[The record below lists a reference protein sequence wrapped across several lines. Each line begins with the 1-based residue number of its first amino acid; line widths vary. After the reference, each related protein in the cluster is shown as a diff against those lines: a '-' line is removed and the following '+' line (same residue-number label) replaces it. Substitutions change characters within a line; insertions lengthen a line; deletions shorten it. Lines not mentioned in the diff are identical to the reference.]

1 MYFLLDF
8 TYAGGCCCCG
18 CSRVECFIPIRSRIP
33 PGLLSVNDAVVNVML
48 LLTAAM
54 GGYIGFYW
62 AL

>member
-1 MYFLLDF
+1 M
-8 TYAGGCCCCG
+8 
-18 CSRVECFIPIRSRIP
+18 PIRSRIP